1 MDSPAVYIP
10 PGYDFEHC
18 PTRQSPNGPYFHNDV
33 VAALRETRG
42 IISEAARL
50 LGRSRN
56 GLALYID
63 KHQEI
68 SELLNDEREAFIDT
82 AEVKIRELV
91 DAGDPASVRFVL
103 TTLGRFRGWAMKI
116 TNASPGIDDDPQ
128 NNQPIIY
135 LPDNGRK

>member
-1 MDSPAVYIP
+1 MDSLAVYIP
-10 PGYDFEHC
+10 PSYDFEHC
-18 PTRQSPNGPYFHNDV
+18 PTRLNPSGPYYHNDV

-42 IISEAARL
+42 IITEAARL

-56 GLALYID
+56 GLAIYID
-63 KHQEI
+63 KHQDI
-68 SELLNDEREAFIDT
+68 SELLNEEREAFIDT

-116 TNASPGIDDDPQ
+116 TNASPGDEGDEIPKVQ
-128 NNQPIIY
+128 IV